1 MYIRINEERNIESD
15 TSLVGSFVYTSS
27 ELDVHAWGRTT
38 LPLSPPST
46 ISFVS
51 FLSSA
56 QKKKRGER
64 ECTTRARLRL
74 SNERNRID
82 SVKERE

>member
-1 MYIRINEERNIESD
+1 MYIRINEERYVESD
-15 TSLVGSFVYTSS
+15 TSLVGRFVYTSS

-38 LPLSPPST
+38 LPPSPPST
-46 ISFVS
+46 ISLVS

-56 QKKKRGER
+56 QKKQGER
-64 ECTTRARLRL
+64 KRIARARLRL